1 MVRLPEGIYVG
12 HAQNERTGVTV
23 ILAPDGA
30 VGGVDV
36 RGGAPGTR
44 ETALLAPEKTVER
57 INAVVLTGGSAYGLE
72 SCCGVMNFLREHGK
86 GFPMGDK
93 IVPCVCGAVIYDL
106 SGDGYVYPDMR
117 MGYTACENAMQSSP
131 TWGSVGCG
139 KGATVGKALGPQFA
153 DKGGIGAY
161 TVSIGDVFVT
171 AVVAV
176 NACGDVYKDN
186 EIIAGTHSPAGGYL
200 NMRKTLLSGAFPP
213 IGSGQNTTIG
223 CILTNA
229 QLTKLQANKLATA
242 AHNGLARVISPVHTD
257 FDGDTLFAL
266 SAGTASADLNVLC
279 IAAVEAVE
287 QAVITAVL

>member
-1 MVRLPEGIYVG
+1 MIRLPDGIFVG
-12 HAQNERTGVTV
+12 HAQNDRTGVTV

-72 SCCGVMNFLREHGK
+72 SCCGVMHYLREQGK
-86 GFPMGDK
+86 GFAMGDK

-106 SGDGYVYPDMR
+106 SGDGYVYPDMK
-117 MGYTACENAMQSSP
+117 MGYAACENAMLAP
-131 TWGSVGCG
+131 PIWGSVGCG
-139 KGATVGKALGPQFA
+139 KGATVGKVLGPQFA

-161 TVSIGDVFVT
+161 TVSIGEAFVT
-171 AVVAV
+171 AIVAV

-186 EIIAGTHSPAGGYL
+186 EIIAGTHAPNGGYL
-200 NMRKTLLSGAFPP
+200 NMRKTLLSGAFPA

-223 CILTNA
+223 CILTNTK
-229 QLTKLQANKLATA
+229 LTKLQTNKLAAA

-266 SAGTASADLNVLC
+266 SAGTATVDLNVLC
-279 IAAVEAVE
+279 VAAVEAVE
-287 QAVITAVL
+287 QAVIAAVV